1 MPKLTNKCAICGK
14 PILKSATICAK
25 CASDKEARQREIDSQ
40 MEVYNV
46 RLQSA
51 FLWEKRRYEI
61 AKDIFIRC
69 LSSSDSDMRAFCSR
83 ELEGTAEDCDLRYE
97 VCWYDEIAAF
107 MAEDI
112 ESEKPFLLSDLD
124 LDGTVILGNKYDNP
138 GLLNA

>member
-25 CASDKEARQREIDSQ
+25 CASDKDARQREIDSQ

-61 AKDIFIRC
+61 AKDCYCRMIDETRPYET
-69 LSSSDSDMRAFCSR
+69 LNQLAQQAVKQ
-83 ELEGTAEDCDLRYE
+83 AEIL
-97 VCWYDEIAAF
+97 
-107 MAEDI
+107 I
-112 ESEKPFLLSDLD
+112 EALK
-124 LDGTVILGNKYDNP
+124 GGIK
-138 GLLNA
+138 